1 MSATDLLSVEALT
14 VRYGSFTAVKDMTMR
29 VEPGQIVGL
38 IGPNGAGKSTVINAV
53 SGAVQPT
60 TGKVFFQGQPTK
72 GQRMDQLAQKGMV
85 RTFQNL
91 EVFPTMTVLENVLIR
106 VEASPTRKEL
116 TRTERIDKCLD
127 VIDAFGL
134 TRQTDAE
141 VGDLAYPERKLLEFA
156 RAMVLDATLLLL
168 DEPTAGLAV
177 NDRQSVVALVVN
189 QMRER
194 NISGVVVEH
203 DMKVVRAMCDDVYVM
218 DAGERIAHGTFD
230 EVTRDQRV
238 REAYLGKGAA

>member
-1 MSATDLLSVEALT
+1 MNL
-14 VRYGSFTAVKDMTMR
+14 R

-53 SGAVQPT
+53 SGAVPAT
-60 TGKVFFQGQPTK
+60 AGRVTFEGTPTK
-72 GQRMDQLAQKGMV
+72 GLRMDQLALRGMV

-106 VEASPTRKEL
+106 VEAAGKGNGLS
-116 TRTERIDKCLD
+116 RTERVDKCLD
-127 VIDAFGL
+127 VIEAFGL
-134 TRQTDAE
+134 GRHSDTE
-141 VGDLAYPERKLLEFA
+141 VGDLAYPVRKLLEFA

-177 NDRQSVVALVVN
+177 AERQSVVRLVVG

-194 NISGVVVEH
+194 GISGIVVEH

-218 DAGERIAHGTFD
+218 DAGERIAHGSFD
-230 EVTRDQRV
+230 EVVKDVRV
-238 REAYLGKGAA
+238 REAYLGKGAT